1 MVIGKTILTILITIS
16 LLGGQHYLST
26 RKQWWLGGILPV
38 LYTGFA
44 TWFKVCKAPEFRLFS
59 LIIVGIV
66 LLGIW
71 ADGRNKYKKK
81 IDKEI
86 EKMKSTDL

>member
-1 MVIGKTILTILITIS
+1 MIIGRTVLTIFITVS
-16 LLGGQHYLST
+16 LLAGQHYLSS
-26 RKQWWLGGILPV
+26 RKQWWLGWILP
-38 LYTGFA
+38 LIYTGFVV
-44 TWFKVCKAPEFRLFS
+44 WFKVCMAPEFRLFS
-59 LIIVGIV
+59 LIIIGVV

-71 ADGRNKYKKK
+71 AEGRDKYKKK